1 MHKRINEKGK
11 EIVKKSFD
19 NIIDRMDVN
28 AESNCFITIKDHKE
42 NFLNHPKV
50 RLINPA
56 KNELG
61 RISKTILNNINMK
74 LFQATKTDQWKNLMS
89 AIKWFN
95 SLIDKHRMKSFM
107 FDIKDFYHSIT
118 HDLLNKALSFVSE
131 YIYISKRD
139 IDVINHARKSLLF
152 DGSHTWIKKQGGLS
166 DVSIGAYNGAEVC
179 QLVGTYLLN
188 ILSKKCNKNDLGL
201 YCDDGLAVLKNKSGP
216 QSQQVKRHMQKIF
229 KEHGLDIVI
238 QCNMKV
244 VNYLD
249 VIFNLND
256 GIYKLYAKPNNEI
269 KDIHKISNYSPS
281 VIRQT
286 LLSIESRLSTLSF
299 NEKIFQEA
307 VALYQKALQ
316 NSGYKHTLT
325 YKRPKNDNSS
335 TNINNIKQ
343 NRKRQI
349 IWFSP
354 PFKLKTKAKISKLFL
369 NLLDKHFRPHNKLHQ
384 LFNRT
389 NVKISYSCMPNMN
402 SCNYMHNHKV

>member
-1 MHKRINEKGK
+1 
-11 EIVKKSFD
+11 
-19 NIIDRMDVN
+19 
-28 AESNCFITIKDHKE
+28 
-42 NFLNHPKV
+42 
-50 RLINPA
+50 
-56 KNELG
+56 
-61 RISKTILNNINMK
+61 
-74 LFQATKTDQWKNLMS
+74 
-89 AIKWFN
+89 
-95 SLIDKHRMKSFM
+95 
-107 FDIKDFYHSIT
+107 
-118 HDLLNKALSFVSE
+118 
-131 YIYISKRD
+131 
-139 IDVINHARKSLLF
+139 
-152 DGSHTWIKKQGGLS
+152 
-166 DVSIGAYNGAEVC
+166 
-179 QLVGTYLLN
+179 
-188 ILSKKCNKNDLGL
+188 
-201 YCDDGLAVLKNKSGP
+201 
-216 QSQQVKRHMQKIF
+216 
-229 KEHGLDIVI
+229 
-238 QCNMKV
+238 MKV

-369 NLLDKHFRPHNKLHQ
+369 NLSDKHFRPHNKLHQ

>member
-19 NIIDRMDVN
+19 NIIDRMDIN
-28 AESNCFITIKDHKE
+28 AESNCYITIKDHKE

-74 LFQATKTDQWKNLMS
+74 LFQATKTDQWKNLIS

-201 YCDDGLAVLKNKSGP
+201 YRDDGLAVLKNKSGP
-216 QSQQVKRHMQKIF
+216 QSEQVKRHMQKIF

-316 NSGYKHTLT
+316 NSGYKH
-325 YKRPKNDNSS
+325 YK
-335 TNINNIKQ
+335 
-343 NRKRQI
+343 
-349 IWFSP
+349 
-354 PFKLKTKAKISKLFL
+354 
-369 NLLDKHFRPHNKLHQ
+369 
-384 LFNRT
+384 
-389 NVKISYSCMPNMN
+389 
-402 SCNYMHNHKV
+402 